1 MVLSRPIAQNKP
13 NKRFGLSIVIPVY
26 NEAGNLFLLYEEL
39 KKTLSDIGL
48 TNEVIFIND
57 GSKDDS
63 LNILGKIAAKDHS
76 VKVIDFAYNFGQT
89 AAMSAGIK
97 ASSGDIII
105 PMDSDLQNDPADIP
119 KFLKK
124 ISEGYDAVSGWRKDR
139 QDALFS
145 RKIPSKIA
153 NWIIGLMTGVHVHDY
168 GCSMKAYKKE
178 MIQGVNLYGEMHRFI
193 PAYVNWNGGKVTEI
207 VVNHRARK
215 FGSTKYGISR
225 TFKVILDLVVVKFLS
240 RYLNRPIHFF
250 GGLGFISLFLGF
262 IVAATAIIFKVIGY
276 KTLTATPLPLFSAML
291 VIVGIQLIVMG
302 VIAELLM
309 RVYYES
315 QEKTPYAVRRIINF

>member
-1 MVLSRPIAQNKP
+1 MVLPRPIAPNKP
-13 NKRFGLSIVIPVY
+13 NKPLGLSIVIPVY
-26 NEAGNLFLLYEEL
+26 NEAESLFLLYKEL
-39 KKTLSDIGL
+39 KNTLSNIEI
-48 TNEVIFIND
+48 NHEIIFVND
-57 GSKDDS
+57 GSKDGS
-63 LNILGKIAAKDHS
+63 FKILEDITSKDRA
-76 VKVIDFAYNFGQT
+76 VKVVDFAYNFGQT

-97 ASSGDIII
+97 VSSGDIII
-105 PMDSDLQNDPADIP
+105 PMDADLQNDPADIP
-119 KFLKK
+119 KFLEK
-124 ISEGYDAVSGWRKDR
+124 INEGYDAVSGWRKDR
-139 QDALFS
+139 QDSLFS

-153 NWIIGLMTGVHVHDY
+153 NWIIGLMTGVRIHDY
-168 GCSMKAYKKE
+168 GCSMKAYKRDL
-178 MIQGVNLYGEMHRFI
+178 IQGVNLYGEMHRFI
-193 PAYVNWNGGKVTEI
+193 PAYVNWNGGKVSEI

-262 IVAATAIIFKVIGY
+262 IVASTAVIFKVIGY
-276 KTLTATPLPLFSAML
+276 KTLTATPLPLFAAML

-315 QEKTPYAVRRIINF
+315 QEKTPYAVRRKINF